1 MSTQTTITPHNQ
13 QPFVTRS
20 YPSES
25 ELNVIIETSAA
36 AQKAW
41 RTVSLQERIQIA
53 TRFIVREAQLFL
65 SGLSDPLMQDEFR
78 NMSDDIAMELTL
90 QMGR

>member
-1 MSTQTTITPHNQ
+1 MSIQTTITPHNQ

-20 YPSES
+20 YPSEP
-25 ELNVIIETSAA
+25 ELNVIIESSAA

-41 RTVSLQERIQIA
+41 RMVSLQERIQIA
-53 TRFIVREAQLFL
+53 TRLTVREARFSV
-65 SGLSDPLMQDEFR
+65 SGLPDPSVQDEFR